1 MLRKFFKLFLTLFQ
15 IAVACLLIAAGA
27 FFWRLHKAPIDITP
41 YVPYLAQAASST
53 DIITGF
59 SVENAQMR
67 WGGIR
72 HPVDFAFTGLKAFD
86 DGGRLVLSVPKMS
99 FSFSLAAL
107 ARGTVAPRTIALYR
121 PYLHW
126 QIDPHGELRD
136 TADGENAVS
145 VKTLLSLL
153 KNEKHL
159 TEFSLVK
166 AAVKITDAL
175 HGAEWNIPTADL
187 TYSRRFRKNHLTGN
201 VAVEMRDK
209 RLMNVEIGGKWRG
222 KGKKMTLSL
231 NIDNLDLTASTAAQ
245 KYPYLKNFTTPVA
258 VKIDTRLNAVP
269 LMLGDCLSDWRKAVD
284 AIDFTVTG
292 GKGIVNLPA
301 PVIARFDMKRF
312 KINGS
317 WHGAANNFDIDSFRL
332 VVQNGGKAWGN
343 FSVSGIG
350 DALDSGDWEKV
361 QATLNAE
368 AVNIPVDML
377 PDYWPASIG
386 PDVHGWV
393 KRNLN
398 GGMITGGQFALHFK
412 GVKEGGIDAD
422 MVDGSVDIT
431 GTKVDYMDQ
440 MPSVADVSGN
450 VKLARDK
457 ITITVAA
464 GHTDSIAIANGGT
477 LIFRDLTSPVSTA
490 DLNLNLT
497 GGVRDILTVLDAPPL
512 KLTTDMGLQA
522 GKTTGTATGN
532 LRLSFPLGDAFKG
545 PDQIKIG
552 AFADVRN
559 ADIGDIALGYGLQDA
574 ILKLNLKG
582 RDLSLNGTALFN
594 SATAKFDLTQTFD
607 HTKETAA
614 DIRLHVDLN
623 ERARAALNLPVFSNP
638 DAVRDVLP
646 ADLRLVL
653 KNDKTGVLDLTG
665 DLTQADIDIREIGWV
680 KPPKTGGKAVFQMR
694 MKNSKPQ
701 DIPLIRLSDDTGT
714 DIRGSIAFARNGS
727 LENIEI
733 DPIRTEHTDAALRVA
748 FKPDGGVAIDMTG
761 AKLDLSGLIGRGTTF
776 KSADTADEAAETPP
790 EQERDIVIN
799 AAVDNIRLSKNGYAE
814 NNAFSA
820 EYRSGWRKMD
830 ATGYVGE
837 QKVPMIL
844 SLTPTG
850 EKDKYAVSLT
860 SKDAGYTLKA
870 LDYISSVKGGDFK
883 LNGVYTSGVGS
894 QGTLEISDFYLEEQQ
909 TLTRLLMLTSL
920 TGIIDTL
927 RGEGLFFDKA
937 EIPYTTDD
945 KNLTLTVKD
954 AVIAGASLGVTM
966 SGKYYRETGYM
977 NLRGSLVPFYTIN
990 SLLGKIPLIGRIFS
1004 GEKGGGL
1011 IAPTYTIKGK
1021 LPSPDISVNGFSALA
1036 PGGVRSLFG
1045 ALVDDIDDGD
1055 PTKAAADA
1063 AKNAAPVP
1071 PAPVTPRDPSREKE
1085 FTDILHHE

>member
-1 MLRKFFKLFLTLFQ
+1 MLRKSFKIFLTLFQ

-53 DIITGF
+53 DIISGF
-59 SVENAQMR
+59 SVKSAQMR
-67 WGGIR
+67 WGGFR

-86 DGGRLVLSVPKMS
+86 DDGRLVLSVPKMS
-99 FSFSLAAL
+99 FSFSLPAL

-126 QIDPHGELRD
+126 QIDPQGELTE

-145 VKTLLSLL
+145 AKTLLSLL

-159 TEFSLVK
+159 IEFSLIK
-166 AAVKITDAL
+166 AAVKITDSM
-175 HGAEWNIPTADL
+175 HGAEWNIPAANL

-209 RLMNVEIGGKWRG
+209 RLMNVEISGKWRG

-231 NIDNLDLTASTAAQ
+231 NVDNLDLTASTAAQ

-269 LMLGDCLSDWRKAVD
+269 LMRGESLADWRKAVD
-284 AIDFTVTG
+284 TVDFTVTG
-292 GKGIVNLPA
+292 GKGIVNLPD

-312 KINGS
+312 EINGS
-317 WHGAANNFDIDSFRL
+317 WHGAANNFDIQSFRL

-350 DALDSGDWEKV
+350 EALDAGDWEKV

-398 GGMITGGQFALHFK
+398 GGMITGGKFALHFK

-440 MPSVADVSGN
+440 MPSVTDVSGN

-457 ITITVAA
+457 ITITIAA
-464 GHTDSIAIANGGT
+464 GHTDSITVADGGS

-512 KLTTDMGLQA
+512 KLTTDMGLHA
-522 GKTTGTATGN
+522 DKTTGTATGN
-532 LRLSFPLGDAFKG
+532 LRLSFPLGNAFKS

-574 ILKLNLKG
+574 ILQLDLKG
-582 RDLSLNGTALFN
+582 RDLYLNGTALFH
-594 SATAKFDLTQTFD
+594 SATAKFDVTQTFD
-607 HTKETAA
+607 RSKETAA

-638 DAVRDVLP
+638 DAVRNILP

-665 DLTQADIDIREIGWV
+665 DLTQTAIDIREIGWN
-680 KPPKTGGKAVFQMR
+680 KPPKTAGKAAFQMR
-694 MKNSKPQ
+694 MKDGKPQ

-714 DIRGSIAFARNGS
+714 DIRGSIAFANGGG
-727 LENIEI
+727 LENISIE
-733 DPIRTEHTDAALRVA
+733 PIRTEHTDAALRVA
-748 FKPDGGVAIDMTG
+748 FKTDGGVMIDMTG
-761 AKLDLSGLIGRGTTF
+761 AKLDLSELIEHGATF
-776 KSADTADEAAETPP
+776 KSAAADETETAP
-790 EQERDIVIN
+790 ERERDILIN
-799 AAVDNIRLSKNGYAE
+799 AAVDNIRLSQNGYAE

-844 SLTPTG
+844 SLTPTE

-870 LDYISSVKGGDFK
+870 LNYISTVKGGDFK

-894 QGTLEISDFYLEEQQ
+894 RGTLEISDFYLEEQQ

-945 KNLTLTVKD
+945 KSMTLTVSD

-990 SLLGKIPLIGRIFS
+990 SLLGKIPLIGRIFA

-1036 PGGVRSLFG
+1036 PGGVRALFG
-1045 ALVDDIDDGD
+1045 ALVDDDGD
-1055 PTKAAADA
+1055 PTQTAVKTDEA
-1063 AKNAAPVP
+1063 
-1071 PAPVTPRDPSREKE
+1071 PAPAPAVTVTPRDPAREKE
-1085 FTDILHHE
+1085 FTDVLHHE